1 MPLYLENSPLFHI
14 DRVQTPLLILHN
26 DQDGAVPWY
35 QGIELYIGL
44 RRQGKESY
52 LFNYNNELHGIQGRA
67 NQKDWAQRMQ
77 TFFDV
82 KLKGAPEPDWMVKGI
97 AAKDKGKDQLAKP
110 VIRP

>member
-1 MPLYLENSPLFHI
+1 MWFYFSHGGQPFPNLVINSPRQPAASIPINRHEMIIAFRH
-14 DRVQTPLLILHN
+14 
-26 DQDGAVPWY
+26 
-35 QGIELYIGL
+35 L

-67 NQKDWAQRMQ
+67 NQKDWAGRMQ

-82 KLKGAPEPDWMVKGI
+82 KLKGAPEPEWMAKGI